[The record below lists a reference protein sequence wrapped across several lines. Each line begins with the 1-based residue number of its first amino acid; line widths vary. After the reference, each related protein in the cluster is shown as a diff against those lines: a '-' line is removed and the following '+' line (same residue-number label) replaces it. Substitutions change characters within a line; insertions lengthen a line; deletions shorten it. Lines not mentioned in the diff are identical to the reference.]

1 VCHLGPVEID
11 SELAATDTRRSEHGW
26 VELLLNYTPPFD
38 SKSLLSFLGARAI
51 PGVEEYADG
60 VYRRSL
66 GLPGGPLVLELEP
79 SRGCVRA
86 RYRLADPSDLAVAV
100 AVQRSRALLDL
111 DCDPQAVLDVLGRD
125 PTIGS
130 LACAA
135 PGRRVAGHV
144 DCHELAVRAVLGQQ
158 VSVAGAVTHAA
169 RLVSEYGET
178 LEHPVGGVTHVFP
191 TAAALAAAD
200 PEHLAMPRS
209 RRRALLALAAALAG
223 GELVLDAEVDHA
235 RARRALLALPG
246 IGPWTTEYI
255 AMRAL
260 RDPDAF
266 LETDL
271 GVKRAIEWLGLD
283 SRPRAVTELAE
294 AWRPYRAYALAHLWA
309 YSPTIS
315 T

>member
-1 VCHLGPVEID
+1 MEID

-209 RRRALLALAAALAG
+209 RRRALLALASWCLTRRWITPGRAARCSRCRGSDRGRRSTSPCARFATPTRFLRPTSASSERSSG
-223 GELVLDAEVDHA
+223 WASTRD
-235 RARRALLALPG
+235 RAR
-246 IGPWTTEYI
+246 
-255 AMRAL
+255 
-260 RDPDAF
+260 
-266 LETDL
+266 
-271 GVKRAIEWLGLD
+271 
-283 SRPRAVTELAE
+283 
-294 AWRPYRAYALAHLWA
+294 
-309 YSPTIS
+309 
-315 T
+315 

>member
-1 VCHLGPVEID
+1 MEIG
-11 SELAATDTRRSEHGW
+11 SKLAPTGAGNVDEGW
-26 VELLLNYTPPFD
+26 VERRLDYTPPLD
-38 SKSLLSFLGARAI
+38 SGSLLAFLGARAI

-66 GLPGGPLVLELEP
+66 ALPGGPSVLELEP
-79 SRGCVRA
+79 AGGRVRA
-86 RYRLADPSDLAVAV
+86 RYRLADPRDLDLAA
-100 AVQRSRALLDL
+100 QRSRALLDL
-111 DCDPQAVLDVLGRD
+111 DCDPQAVLDALGRD

-130 LACAA
+130 LVRAA

-144 DCHELAVRAVLGQQ
+144 DGHELAIRAVLGQQ

-169 RLVSEYGET
+169 RLVSDYGEP
-178 LEHPVGGVTHVFP
+178 LERPVGGVTHLFP

-200 PEHLAMPRS
+200 PERFAMPLS
-209 RRRALLALAAALAG
+209 RRRALVALAAALAS
-223 GELVLDAEVDHA
+223 GELVLDAAGDHA
-235 RARRALLALPG
+235 RARRTLLALPG

-271 GVKRAIEWLGLD
+271 GVKRAIEWLGFD
-283 SRPRAVTELAE
+283 SRPRTVIELAE